1 MDATAYLF
9 ENLQKMHEAESKN
22 KRKVVKE
29 NKELKESKKIYAPK
43 DYIKKYFSMV
53 KDNLDEEYLDIYSKL
68 DTFKD
73 DDNDLQDLAIAIQDE
88 LIDLGYNT
96 YGADDGSNDWVVE
109 ESKKMETEKKDETL
123 LEDSSNLD
131 ATISKI
137 KSRLA
142 TNESCDCKDDEEK
155 EELDDDLN
163 DLAKVN
169 GLGAEDILNRLYMPD
184 NELKKLKNNLV
195 QESDIEDDELDESCK
210 SKKEECDKPLTEALN
225 TIDNMTFEY
234 MRDAI
239 DSLEKYFNKH
249 GNLTDELKSYVN
261 SVYTTLDKIYEITD
275 LDAMMEACKKD
286 DEEKEGL
293 DESCKSKKDELKES
307 LAHLDGASLN
317 KLITT
322 FVKDNYKNI
331 DKIIFSKAMLEGNAL
346 TFKGKMKFTTG
357 KVENIELK
365 ADNFSKKLFA
375 KESFNLGVTDKL
387 NTFHIVKESKNIP
400 FVITCKN
407 INGKV
412 MFESLHYNYLVENV
426 KEPVKGRIKL

>member
-9 ENLQKMHEAESKN
+9 ENLQKMHESEN
-22 KRKVVKE
+22 NRKVVKE
-29 NKELKESKKIYAPK
+29 NKELKESKKAYAPK
-43 DYIKKYFSMV
+43 DYIKKYFSIV

-68 DTFKD
+68 DTYED
-73 DDNDLQDLAIAIQDE
+73 DDDDLQDLAIVIQDE
-88 LIDLGYNT
+88 LIDLGYDT
-96 YGADDGSNDWVVE
+96 YVADDGSNDGVVE

-155 EELDDDLN
+155 E
-163 DLAKVN
+163 
-169 GLGAEDILNRLYMPD
+169 
-184 NELKKLKNNLV
+184 
-195 QESDIEDDELDESCK
+195 ELDESCK

-249 GNLTDELKSYVN
+249 GNLTDELKSYVD

-286 DEEKEGL
+286 DEEKEEL
-293 DESCKSKKDELKES
+293 DESCKSKKELKES

-322 FVKDNYKNI
+322 FIKDNYKNI
-331 DKIIFSKAMLEGNAL
+331 DKIVFSKAMLEGNAL

-357 KVENIELK
+357 KVENIELR
-365 ADNFSKKLFA
+365 ADNFSKKLFV

-407 INGKV
+407 VNGKV